1 MIALQISPKI
11 ESLYRLG
18 GQATTFKGV
27 VWKFATFVRLPIGQ
41 FSTEN
46 SQT

>member
-1 MIALQISPKI
+1 MIALQRSHKI

-18 GQATTFKGV
+18 GQATKFKGV
-27 VWKFATFVRLPIGQ
+27 VWKFETFARLPIGQ